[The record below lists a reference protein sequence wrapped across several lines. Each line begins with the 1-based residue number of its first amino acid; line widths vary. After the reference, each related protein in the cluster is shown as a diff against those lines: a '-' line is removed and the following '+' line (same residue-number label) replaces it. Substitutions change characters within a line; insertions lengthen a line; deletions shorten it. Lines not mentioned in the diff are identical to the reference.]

1 MASRGDI
8 QAGRAFVTLYVRDHA
23 FKRQLAE
30 NESLYEEFLQTS
42 VMPDL
47 DAMDEAID
55 AYDVLA
61 SVGSDTLED
70 ILDTTMDLTDETER
84 LLDVLEEVMDTYHGL
99 SDMQRDGITLNAGGG
114 QGGMMPYQ
122 GTAGFSF
129 KDMGVKIGEG
139 FESIPMKALK
149 GVGLKLGMAAFHSE
163 AVQRRLEE
171 RGQRGGMIGGIAKQ
185 LRIGSKRMEADQH
198 GTVDGQVLSST
209 IVPAANEAA
218 DALTELADA
227 ARSAEEPV
235 TAELVPPVMAELAQP
250 TEAPVMAELARS
262 GEEPVTAELAKDANE
277 AANALTGL
285 ADAARSAEEPVTA
298 ESVPPPVMAEL
309 ARSAE
314 SPVMAEL
321 AQPAEEPVM
330 AGLAGSGESP
340 VMAELAKDA
349 KEAEVVMAELA
360 SSTAKTDIVMA
371 ELANNT
377 VETKQGMGL
386 MAKAAGVARFSIVA
400 LVKVLLP
407 LLAVLAAAYVA
418 MKAFRLATT
427 AIKLPFQIVGRAI
440 KGAVAL
446 IRSIPGAIKGA
457 VEYLKRL
464 GKAATDAAK
473 RLTAAA
479 WAGFTGTINRISS
492 SFKQLG
498 RTVAIVGAGMAA
510 AGALIV
516 APLTRAAKEF
526 QKHGERINLLTE
538 QYRRFGVT
546 AETMSV
552 YAYAASQAVG
562 RLGAMGESER
572 IANIMRTVKEGT
584 PEFENWR
591 RQAEAAGAVMSGQG
605 VSAAMALGNAYRR
618 LSASLSG
625 LWQQLGAAVAP
636 AIAESTELMVGAIRG
651 VTAWVKQNQ
660 SLIAT
665 VFRVATAVAGLGTAL
680 ATVGGALMGIGTAI
694 SPLTAILAA
703 VAGAM
708 AVVEYRT
715 QVGTTLIGAYRDSV
729 VRMYQTVMQ
738 YLEPILKHFQRVF
751 GGVKDAVMAGDLQ
764 LAFQIAIAGIKVAWV
779 EGMNWLAEQTG
790 GIFGNILKNL
800 AGGNWKG
807 AAEQAMNG
815 IRVAWLSG
823 VNFLDRLWT
832 DLRANFRNVM
842 YGLADQLDPIWQ
854 RIKDGF
860 TGIRDWGRGAI
871 DELGAYV
878 AGLAAAFD
886 QIRSRL
892 SLVLKGLAVLNP
904 AVALAFAGTVAAM
917 EKIQGGASEAYRGAV
932 LDARIASGNLRRA
945 AKSDEEH
952 VDLQQRSQERRQ
964 QQAVTDKKEEEQV
977 MARIRDREREIQ
989 GLQEQG
995 TPEADAA
1002 VTAAKEELK
1011 EARKELD
1018 ELLEKAEKRREEM
1031 AQPDA
1036 IEKASSTSA
1045 AVTSSAYAFGQ
1056 FSGASPEIKAME
1068 KAERQ
1073 RKRAQKTLDKIAKN
1087 TEHFGR
1093 EPKRQEIFQMDG
1105 AS

>member
-47 DAMDEAID
+47 DVMDEAID

-84 LLDVLEEVMDTYHGL
+84 LLDALEEVMDTYHGL

-171 RGQRGGMIGGIAKQ
+171 QGQRGGMIGWAAKQ
-185 LRIGSKRMEADQH
+185 LRIGSQRMEAGQH

-218 DALTELADA
+218 DALT
-227 ARSAEEPV
+227 
-235 TAELVPPVMAELAQP
+235 
-250 TEAPVMAELARS
+250 
-262 GEEPVTAELAKDANE
+262 
-277 AANALTGL
+277 GL
-285 ADAARSAEEPVTA
+285 ADAARSAE
-298 ESVPPPVMAEL
+298 PPVMAEL

-314 SPVMAEL
+314 PPVMAEL
-321 AQPAEEPVM
+321 A
-330 AGLAGSGESP
+330 GSGEVP

-386 MAKAAGVARFSIVA
+386 MAKAAGVAKFSIVA

-418 MKAFRLATT
+418 MKAFRLATA

-464 GKAATDAAK
+464 GKAAVDAAK
-473 RLTAAA
+473 RLTTAA

-516 APLTRAAKEF
+516 APLTKAAKEF

-591 RQAEAAGAVMSGQG
+591 RQAEAAGAVMGGDG
-605 VSAAMALGNAYRR
+605 VASAMALGDAYRR

-625 LWQQLGAAVAP
+625 LWQQLGSAVAP
-636 AIAESTELMVGAIRG
+636 AITETTELMVGAIRG
-651 VTAWVKQNQ
+651 ITAWVKQNQ
-660 SLIAT
+660 TLIAN
-665 VFRVATAVAGLGTAL
+665 VFRVATAVAGLGTSLTA
-680 ATVGGALMGIGTAI
+680 VGGALMGIGTAI

-715 QVGTTLIGAYRDSV
+715 QAGTTLIGAYRDSV

-751 GGVKDAVMAGDLQ
+751 GGIRDAVMAGDLQ

-779 EGMNWLAEQTG
+779 EGMNWLAERTG
-790 GIFGNILKNL
+790 GIFGNVLKNL

-815 IRVAWLSG
+815 IRVAWLTG
-823 VNFLDRLWT
+823 INFLDRLWA
-832 DLRANFRNVM
+832 DLRTNFRNVM

-917 EKIQGGASEAYRGAV
+917 EKIQSGASEAYRGAV

-945 AKSDEEH
+945 ADSDEKH
-952 VDLQQRSQERRQ
+952 VDLKQRSKERRQ

-977 MARIRDREREIQ
+977 MARIRDREREIK

-995 TPEADAA
+995 TPEADDA

-1011 EARKELD
+1011 EAKKELD
-1018 ELLEKAEKRREEM
+1018 ELLKRAEKQREE
-1031 AQPDA
+1031 AKQPDA
-1036 IEKASSTSA
+1036 IIKASSVSA

-1068 KAERQ
+1068 KAEKQ
-1073 RKRAQKTLDKIAKN
+1073 RERAQKRLDEIAKN
-1087 TEHFGR
+1087 TKHFGR